1 MASQHPRRGH
11 SLRSGCIILPDR
23 DEERMHL
30 VCRPSVITEKIR
42 NYVADFGI
50 AIKGYDEIYGDLK
63 KVPTC
68 SKVLLDQGNVN
79 YRLLTSIPEEAEVLN
94 CPNPTE
100 FMKAVKNETEQKNL
114 HQSHLKE
121 GVAFTRF
128 MYWLK
133 TKVGKEKITEIS
145 AAEPSGRFKK

>member
-1 MASQHPRRGH
+1 M
-11 SLRSGCIILPDR
+11 
-23 DEERMHL
+23 
-30 VCRPSVITEKIR
+30 
-42 NYVADFGI
+42 
-50 AIKGYDEIYGDLK
+50 
-63 KVPTC
+63 
-68 SKVLLDQGNVN
+68 
-79 YRLLTSIPEEAEVLN
+79 LN

-100 FMKAVKNETEQKNL
+100 LMKAVKNETEAKNL

-145 AAEPSGRFKK
+145 ALNIWPL